1 MKVKDLVKKL
11 NEYTKKYGDHLE
23 VVISTDEEG
32 NSYSTVEIGS
42 LALVTGGPH
51 LKPVGIVIY
60 PWEEGFELPEEAC
73 AGEHY
78 EEH

>member
-11 NEYTKKYGDHLE
+11 NEYVDKYGDHLE

-32 NSYSTVEIGS
+32 NSYSTVEIDS
-42 LALVTGGPH
+42 LALVRNES
-51 LKPVGIVIY
+51 KPVGIVIY
-60 PWEEGFELPEEAC
+60 PWEEGFNLPEEAC

-78 EEH
+78 EEY

>member
-1 MKVKDLVKKL
+1 MKAKDLVKEL
-11 NEYTKKYGDHLE
+11 NEYVDKYGDHLE

-51 LKPVGIVIY
+51 LKPVGVVIY
-60 PWEEGFELPEEAC
+60 PFEEGYDSAEEAVK
-73 AGEHY
+73 HIDK
-78 EEH
+78 

>member
-11 NEYTKKYGDHLE
+11 NEYIDKYGDHLE

-32 NSYSTVEIGS
+32 NSYSTVEIDS
-42 LALVTGGPH
+42 LALVRNES
-51 LKPVGIVIY
+51 KPVGIVIY
-60 PWEEGFELPEEAC
+60 PWEEGFNLPEEAC

-78 EEH
+78 EEY

>member
-11 NEYTKKYGDHLE
+11 NEYVDRYGDHLE

-32 NSYSTVEIGS
+32 NSYSTVEIDS
-42 LALVTGGPH
+42 LALVRNES
-51 LKPVGIVIY
+51 KPVGIVIY
-60 PWEEGFELPEEAC
+60 PWEEGFNLPEEAC

-78 EEH
+78 E